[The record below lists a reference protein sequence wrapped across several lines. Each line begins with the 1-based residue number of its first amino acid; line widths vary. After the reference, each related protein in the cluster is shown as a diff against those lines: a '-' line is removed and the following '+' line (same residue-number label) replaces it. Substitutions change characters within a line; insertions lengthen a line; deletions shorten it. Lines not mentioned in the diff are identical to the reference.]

1 MYLPSHFEEIRPA
14 VLHALLRQ
22 HPLGLLITQDAAGA
36 PVANAIPFL
45 LEAGRGEFGTLVGH
59 VARANPVWQSP
70 AAGQV
75 AQPALVVFQG
85 PDGYIS
91 PSGYPGKREHG
102 KVVPT
107 WNYAMVQARGPLR
120 VLDDA
125 ATTRALVTR
134 LTAHHEAAQRSP
146 WAVTDAPDDYI
157 AAMVRAIVC
166 IEIPLTSL
174 VGKYKLSQNRSAA
187 DRAGVVAN
195 LQTESASASASASAA
210 GAVGVQASEADRA
223 DTTALARWML
233 AAGEGRP

>member
-1 MYLPSHFEEIRPA
+1 MYLPSHFEETRPA
-14 VLHALLRQ
+14 VLRALLRQ
-22 HPLGLLITQDAAGA
+22 HPLGLLITQDAVGA

-45 LEAGRGEFGTLVGH
+45 LDAERGEFGTLVGH
-59 VARANPVWQSP
+59 VARANPVWQPP
-70 AAGQV
+70 AAGLV
-75 AQPALVVFQG
+75 APQALVVFQG

-91 PSGYPGKREHG
+91 PNGYPSKADHG

-134 LTAHHEAAQRSP
+134 LTAHHEAAQRQP

-157 AAMVRAIVC
+157 DAMVRAIVC

-195 LQTESASASASASAA
+195 LQTAAASASVAA
-210 GAVGVQASEADRA
+210 LDEASEADRA
-223 DTTALARWML
+223 DTNALARWML
-233 AAGEGRP
+233 AAGEGLP

>member
-1 MYLPSHFEEIRPA
+1 MYLPSHFEETRPA

-22 HPLGLLITQDAAGA
+22 HPLGLLITHDAAGA

-70 AAGQV
+70 AVGQT

-91 PSGYPGKREHG
+91 PNGYPGKGEHG

-120 VLDDA
+120 VLDDG
-125 ATTRALVTR
+125 ATTLALVTR

-146 WAVTDAPDDYI
+146 WAVTDAPDDYV

-195 LQTESASASASASAA
+195 LQTASASASAA
-210 GAVGVQASEADRA
+210 GAVGVQASQADRA